1 MLFKIP
7 HKFYY
12 SAINDAVKD
21 RLGSQNGIPKIL
33 SSFGNDKDAVVWLHW
48 LHVGS
53 LWTFDNLSLDQWRL
67 CTSLNCFTE
76 HLSHP
81 EEMHNL
87 MIFDFLP
94 NWVGLLFVLKI
105 FETTQLMCIE

>member
-33 SSFGNDKDAVVWLHW
+33 SSFGNDKDAVV
-48 LHVGS
+48 
-53 LWTFDNLSLDQWRL
+53 
-67 CTSLNCFTE
+67 
-76 HLSHP
+76 
-81 EEMHNL
+81 
-87 MIFDFLP
+87 
-94 NWVGLLFVLKI
+94 
-105 FETTQLMCIE
+105 